1 MRTAMVKSVLSVMMI
16 AVGCQLMAPV
26 PAQAAERRTI
36 SVYVSDENLPKVT
49 DDHLKMIDRLIVHFG
64 RIAADGRVT
73 LDTLPHLKQAATAQ
87 RIRAVNPR
95 ISLILSIGGGND
107 AARSEFD
114 AMVRQASTRQAFV
127 SSVKETL
134 QAHQLD
140 GVDIDWEFPKGS
152 QQADLIALLRE
163 LRAATTTSGR
173 QLSISMTGAP
183 AKWYAEQNKFAEYQQ
198 YLDQIAIM
206 TYDMRGFG
214 SFKTHAGHHAGL
226 YTAPD
231 DPLDQ
236 SANSAVQHY
245 QAHGA
250 PTNKLTIGAGWYS
263 RRFTSVADVNHGLH
277 QPVGDTQKAGEY
289 HTTYDRLEREYT
301 NKNGY
306 TRYWDDASKA
316 PYLYNAA
323 RREFISY
330 DDAESMKYKAEYVQ
344 QHNLQGI
351 IVWRYLSDPQSNDA
365 LLRQLD
371 HTLHGSAAPSSTQPQ
386 SNQSQNTTLP
396 PKVMHVS
403 QAKQPQSSQPQHE
416 GALAA
421 TGDNVPLLYYGGAAL
436 VVLGGIGAAVYA
448 WRRRHIK
455 RY

>member
-26 PAQAAERRTI
+26 PAQAAERGTI

-64 RIAADGRVT
+64 RIAADGHLT
-73 LDTLPHLKQAATAQ
+73 LDALPHLKQATTLQ

-127 SSVKETL
+127 SSVKEVL

-173 QLSISMTGAP
+173 QPSISMTGAP

-250 PTNKLTIGAGWYS
+250 PTNKLMIGAGWYS
-263 RRFTSVADVNHGLH
+263 RRFTSVPEVNHGLH

-289 HTTYDRLEREYT
+289 HTTYDRLEREYI

-371 HTLHGSAAPSSTQPQ
+371 QILHSNTTPSSTQPQ
-386 SNQSQNTTLP
+386 LSQPQSTILP
-396 PKVMHVS
+396 PKVMHIS
-403 QAKQPQSSQPQHE
+403 HTQQPQPTQLQHE

-421 TGDNVPLLYYGGAAL
+421 TGDNVPLLYYGGATL
-436 VVLGGIGAAVYA
+436 VMLGVLGAAVYA

>member
-16 AVGCQLMAPV
+16 AVGCQLMAPL
-26 PAQAAERRTI
+26 PAQAAERGTI

-64 RIAADGRVT
+64 RIAADGHLT
-73 LDTLPHLKQAATAQ
+73 LDTLPHLRQAATLQ

-127 SSVKETL
+127 SSVKEAL

-163 LRAATTTSGR
+163 LRVATTTSGH
-173 QLSISMTGAP
+173 QPSISMTGAP
-183 AKWYAEQNKFAEYQQ
+183 AKWYAEQNKFAEYEQ

-250 PTNKLTIGAGWYS
+250 PTNKLMIGAGWYS
-263 RRFTSVADVNHGLH
+263 RRFTSVPEVNHGLH
-277 QPVGDTQKAGEY
+277 QPVGYTQKAGEY
-289 HTTYDRLEREYT
+289 HTTYDRLEREYI

-316 PYLYNAA
+316 PYLYNAT

-330 DDAESMKYKAEYVQ
+330 DDVESMKYKAEYVQ

-386 SNQSQNTTLP
+386 PNQSQNSTLP
-396 PKVMHVS
+396 PKVMHIS
-403 QAKQPQSSQPQHE
+403 QADQSQLGQPQRD

-421 TGDNVPLLYYGGAAL
+421 AGDNVPLLYYGGAAL
-436 VVLGGIGAAVYA
+436 VVLGGVGAAVYV
-448 WRRRHIK
+448 WRRRCVA
-455 RY
+455 RR

>member
-1 MRTAMVKSVLSVMMI
+1 M
-16 AVGCQLMAPV
+16 
-26 PAQAAERRTI
+26 
-36 SVYVSDENLPKVT
+36 
-49 DDHLKMIDRLIVHFG
+49 
-64 RIAADGRVT
+64 
-73 LDTLPHLKQAATAQ
+73 
-87 RIRAVNPR
+87 
-95 ISLILSIGGGND
+95 
-107 AARSEFD
+107 
-114 AMVRQASTRQAFV
+114 
-127 SSVKETL
+127 SSVKEAL

-152 QQADLIALLRE
+152 QQTDLVALLRE

-173 QLSISMTGAP
+173 QPSISMTGAP
-183 AKWYAEQNKFAEYQQ
+183 AKWYAEQNKFAEYEQ

-214 SFKTHAGHHAGL
+214 SFKSHAGHHAGL
-226 YTAPD
+226 YTAPG

-250 PTNKLTIGAGWYS
+250 PTNKLMIGAAWYS
-263 RRFTSVADVNHGLH
+263 RRFSSVAEVNHGLH
-277 QPVGDTQKAGEY
+277 QPVGDAQKAGEY
-289 HTTYDRLEREYT
+289 HTTYDRLEREYI

-371 HTLHGSAAPSSTQPQ
+371 HTLHGSAAPLSTQSQ

-396 PKVMHVS
+396 PKVMHIS
-403 QAKQPQSSQPQHE
+403 QAEQPQPSQPPHE

-421 TGDNVPLLYYGGAAL
+421 TGDNVSLLYYGGATL
-436 VVLGGIGAAVYA
+436 VMLGVLGAAVYA

>member
-1 MRTAMVKSVLSVMMI
+1 MRTAIVKSVLSVMMLV
-16 AVGCQLMAPV
+16 AVCQLVIAM
-26 PAQAAERRTI
+26 PAQAAERKTI

-49 DDHLKMIDRLIVHFG
+49 DEHLKMIDRLIVHFG
-64 RIAADGRVT
+64 RIAADGHLT
-73 LDTLPHLKQAATAQ
+73 LDTLPHLRQSATLQ

-95 ISLILSIGGGND
+95 ISLVLSIGGGND

-114 AMVRQASTRQAFV
+114 AMVRQASSRQAFV
-127 SSVKETL
+127 SSVKEAL

-173 QLSISMTGAP
+173 QPSISMTGAP

-214 SFKTHAGHHAGL
+214 PFKSHTGHHAGL

-250 PTNKLTIGAGWYS
+250 PTNKLMIGAAWYS
-263 RRFTSVADVNHGLH
+263 RRFSSVAEVNHGLH
-277 QPVGDTQKAGEY
+277 QPVGDAQKAGEY
-289 HTTYDRLEREYT
+289 HTTYDRLEREYI

-330 DDAESMKYKAEYVQ
+330 DDAESMKHKAEYVQ

-351 IVWRYLSDPQSNDA
+351 IVWRYLSDSQSNDA

-371 HTLHGSAAPSSTQPQ
+371 HTLHGSAAPLSTQSQLSQPQ
-386 SNQSQNTTLP
+386 STILP

-403 QAKQPQSSQPQHE
+403 RAEQPQLSQPPHE

-421 TGDNVPLLYYGGAAL
+421 TGDNVPLLYHGGATL
-436 VVLGGIGAAVYA
+436 VMLGVLGAAVYA

>member
-26 PAQAAERRTI
+26 PVQAAERRTI

-49 DDHLKMIDRLIVHFG
+49 DDHLKMIDWLIVHFG
-64 RIAADGRVT
+64 RIAADGRLT
-73 LDTLPHLKQAATAQ
+73 LDTLPHLRQAATLQ

-95 ISLILSIGGGND
+95 ISLILSIGGND

-127 SSVKETL
+127 SSVKEAL

-152 QQADLIALLRE
+152 QQTDLVALLRE

-173 QLSISMTGAP
+173 QPSISMTGAP

-250 PTNKLTIGAGWYS
+250 PTNKLMIGAGWYS
-263 RRFTSVADVNHGLH
+263 RRFTSVPEVNHGLH

-289 HTTYDRLEREYT
+289 HTTYDRLEREYI

-371 HTLHGSAAPSSTQPQ
+371 HTLHGSAAPSSTQ
-386 SNQSQNTTLP
+386 SQNTTLP
-396 PKVMHVS
+396 PKVMHIS
-403 QAKQPQSSQPQHE
+403 QAEQSQPIQPQRD

-421 TGDNVPLLYYGGAAL
+421 AGDNVPLLYCGGAAL
-436 VVLGGIGAAVYA
+436 VVLGGVGAAVSA
-448 WRRRHIK
+448 KRRR
-455 RY
+455 RAVRR

>member
-36 SVYVSDENLPKVT
+36 SIYVSDENLPKVT

-64 RIAADGRVT
+64 RIAADGRLT
-73 LDTLPHLKQAATAQ
+73 LDTLPHLKQAATLQ

-127 SSVKETL
+127 SSVKEAL

-152 QQADLIALLRE
+152 QQTDLVALLRE

-173 QLSISMTGAP
+173 QPSISMTGAP

-250 PTNKLTIGAGWYS
+250 PTNKLTIGAGWYG
-263 RRFTSVADVNHGLH
+263 RRFPSVPEANHGLH
-277 QPVGDTQKAGEY
+277 QPVGDTQNAGEY
-289 HTTYDRLEREYT
+289 HTTYDRLEREYI

-371 HTLHGSAAPSSTQPQ
+371 HTLHGSAAPLSTQPQ

-396 PKVMHVS
+396 PKVMHIS
-403 QAKQPQSSQPQHE
+403 QAEQSQPSQPQHE

-421 TGDNVPLLYYGGAAL
+421 TGDNVPLLYYGGATL
-436 VVLGGIGAAVYA
+436 VMLGVLGAAVYA

>member
-36 SVYVSDENLPKVT
+36 SVYVSDENLPKVA

-73 LDTLPHLKQAATAQ
+73 LDTLPHLKQAATLQ

-127 SSVKETL
+127 SSVKEAL

-140 GVDIDWEFPKGS
+140 GVDIDWEFPK
-152 QQADLIALLRE
+152 ADLIALLRE

-173 QLSISMTGAP
+173 QPSISMTGAP
-183 AKWYAEQNKFAEYQQ
+183 AKWYAEQNKFAEYEQ

-263 RRFTSVADVNHGLH
+263 RRFTSVAEVNHGLH
-277 QPVGDTQKAGEY
+277 QPVGDAQKAGEY
-289 HTTYDRLEREYT
+289 HTTYDRLEREYI

-351 IVWRYLSDPQSNDA
+351 IVWRYLSNPQSNDA

-386 SNQSQNTTLP
+386 LSQPQSTILP
-396 PKVMHVS
+396 PKVMHIS
-403 QAKQPQSSQPQHE
+403 HTQQPQPTQSQHE

-421 TGDNVPLLYYGGAAL
+421 TGDNVPLLYYGGATL
-436 VVLGGIGAAVYA
+436 VMLGVLGAAVYA

>member
-26 PAQAAERRTI
+26 PAQAAERKTI
-36 SVYVSDENLPKVT
+36 SVYVSDENLPKVA
-49 DDHLKMIDRLIVHFG
+49 DEHVKMIDRLIVHFG
-64 RIAADGRVT
+64 RIAADGHLT
-73 LDTLPHLKQAATAQ
+73 LDTLPHLTQAATLQ

-107 AARSEFD
+107 AARREFD

-127 SSVKETL
+127 SSVKEAL

-152 QQADLIALLRE
+152 QQTDLIALLRE

-173 QLSISMTGAP
+173 QPSISMTGAP

-214 SFKTHAGHHAGL
+214 SFKSHAGHHAGL

-231 DPLDQ
+231 DSLDQ

-263 RRFTSVADVNHGLH
+263 RRFTSVAEVNHGLH

-289 HTTYDRLEREYT
+289 HATYDRLEREYI

-371 HTLHGSAAPSSTQPQ
+371 QILHSNTTPSSTQPQ
-386 SNQSQNTTLP
+386 LSQPQSTILP
-396 PKVMHVS
+396 PKVMHIS
-403 QAKQPQSSQPQHE
+403 HTQQPQPTQLQHE
-416 GALAA
+416 GALVA
-421 TGDNVPLLYYGGAAL
+421 TGDNVPLLYYGGATL
-436 VVLGGIGAAVYA
+436 VMLGVLGAAVYA

>member
-36 SVYVSDENLPKVT
+36 SVYVSDENLPKVA

-73 LDTLPHLKQAATAQ
+73 LDTLPHLKQAATLQ

-127 SSVKETL
+127 SSVKEAL

-173 QLSISMTGAP
+173 QPSISMTGAP
-183 AKWYAEQNKFAEYQQ
+183 AKWYAEQNKFAEYEQ

-250 PTNKLTIGAGWYS
+250 PTNKLMIGAAWYS
-263 RRFTSVADVNHGLH
+263 RRFTSVPGVNHGLH
-277 QPVGDTQKAGEY
+277 QPVGDAQKAGEY
-289 HTTYDRLEREYT
+289 HTTYDRLEREYI

-351 IVWRYLSDPQSNDA
+351 IVWRYLSNPQSNDA

-386 SNQSQNTTLP
+386 LSQPQSTILP
-396 PKVMHVS
+396 PKVMHIS
-403 QAKQPQSSQPQHE
+403 HTQQPQPTQSQHE

-421 TGDNVPLLYYGGAAL
+421 TGDNVPLLYYGGATL
-436 VVLGGIGAAVYA
+436 VMLGVLGAAVYA

>member
-1 MRTAMVKSVLSVMMI
+1 MRTAIVKSVLSVMMLV
-16 AVGCQLMAPV
+16 AVCQLVIAM
-26 PAQAAERRTI
+26 PAQAAERKTI

-49 DDHLKMIDRLIVHFG
+49 DEHLKMIDRLIVHFG
-64 RIAADGRVT
+64 RIAADGHLT
-73 LDTLPHLKQAATAQ
+73 LDTLPHLRQSATLQ

-95 ISLILSIGGGND
+95 ISLVLSIGGGND

-114 AMVRQASTRQAFV
+114 AMVRQASSRQAFV
-127 SSVKETL
+127 SSVKEAL

-173 QLSISMTGAP
+173 QPSISMTGAP
-183 AKWYAEQNKFAEYQQ
+183 AKWYTEQNKFAEYQQ

-226 YTAPD
+226 YTAPG

-250 PTNKLTIGAGWYS
+250 PTNKLMIGAGWYS

-289 HTTYDRLEREYT
+289 HTTYDRLEREYI

-371 HTLHGSAAPSSTQPQ
+371 HTLHGSAAPLSTQPQ

-396 PKVMHVS
+396 PKVMHISPAQSS
-403 QAKQPQSSQPQHE
+403 QPSQPQHE

-421 TGDNVPLLYYGGAAL
+421 AGDNVPLLYYGGATL
-436 VVLGGIGAAVYA
+436 VMLGVLGAAVYA
-448 WRRRHIK
+448 WCRRYIK